1 MGGSRVPNKRVIKVA
16 SSKSSLLGS
25 SSFLF
30 DALCLFLCLSS
41 CLLLSVHAAKGWD
54 DESKWMDFKSLR
66 TSRWMSLRD
75 PGESST
81 CTMTLDARGT
91 YGCYAKANERPRR
104 GKIVRG
110 DTEEAL
116 NALAMMDDAIEKKKK
131 KKDESV
137 YVVTVPM
144 TMMKPTLEKVKSG
157 ELKASGVLVEH
168 PLAFI
173 EDSRAVVA
181 AEKEAAESG
190 FYRGVPESDAKE
202 DARRVKIGETPVAFL
217 GVNATKKVVWA
228 AEENVKREKKMSSS
242 KTIVGKDE
250 LLYASMNAAMDAAG
264 KTKEDLEHANSIT
277 CLKEGSCLP
286 IGGYSIATA
295 FLDGFSRYLYNE
307 SAPSIFVTAR
317 LDKTAS
323 MFRDEARGANAV
335 YSSLISFLVAAEVVN
350 DLVVNGPNLEKPIV
364 FAAFAGEEYDLV
376 GSKRMME
383 EFPGLVDTVVEI
395 GPVGFA
401 SSSSSS
407 KNTLYVHEQYN
418 QTDDRFENLLKA
430 QSEANRET
438 LGEDSLSVKEVSR
451 GVDVPKGSSLN
462 SFTNVSGSRLT
473 LTDYN
478 TFESDDPFYGTMF
491 DSGLDKIDAKRIAE
505 VARLIAGAALRM
517 SMKDKEQFTLKTDVL
532 NKLVDSDFVQ
542 HTIATAAEL
551 AECFVDP
558 KVGLRKCSFSQKYD
572 VFGSDGLSEEDEINE
587 TNNIGS
593 SYVGVVEYIP
603 EDIQTSEAKSPIQR
617 FVYEH
622 LSRVAN
628 GTATT
633 TYRLAL
639 PSQLKFDRDAFTW
652 QVRDGNANGYE
663 IWTESNWS
671 TKLGVTLE
679 SNKGWY
685 FEPIATACAVVIATL
700 FCFLGE
706 RTLERALTG
715 GSMNP
720 FSSSSSQKR
729 SGIDLVD

>member
-1 MGGSRVPNKRVIKVA
+1 M
-16 SSKSSLLGS
+16 
-25 SSFLF
+25 
-30 DALCLFLCLSS
+30 
-41 CLLLSVHAAKGWD
+41 
-54 DESKWMDFKSLR
+54 
-66 TSRWMSLRD
+66 
-75 PGESST
+75 
-81 CTMTLDARGT
+81 
-91 YGCYAKANERPRR
+91 
-104 GKIVRG
+104 
-110 DTEEAL
+110 
-116 NALAMMDDAIEKKKK
+116 
-131 KKDESV
+131 
-137 YVVTVPM
+137 
-144 TMMKPTLEKVKSG
+144 
-157 ELKASGVLVEH
+157 
-168 PLAFI
+168 
-173 EDSRAVVA
+173 
-181 AEKEAAESG
+181 
-190 FYRGVPESDAKE
+190 
-202 DARRVKIGETPVAFL
+202 
-217 GVNATKKVVWA
+217 
-228 AEENVKREKKMSSS
+228 
-242 KTIVGKDE
+242 
-250 LLYASMNAAMDAAG
+250 
-264 KTKEDLEHANSIT
+264 
-277 CLKEGSCLP
+277 
-286 IGGYSIATA
+286 
-295 FLDGFSRYLYNE
+295 
-307 SAPSIFVTAR
+307 
-317 LDKTAS
+317 
-323 MFRDEARGANAV
+323 
-335 YSSLISFLVAAEVVN
+335 N